1 MQTDNPSG
9 ITGFAENLGRFI
21 EMAAGAWCVIC
32 FVAMTLVA
40 LMGVFFRYVMQN
52 PFMWTEEVAR
62 YLLVWMGFTAIS
74 IALRQG
80 RHIKIEIAEKVAPK
94 PVAKFLNY
102 LVDALIA
109 LFMGVLFYQGVLMTA
124 NNMLSASTFPL
135 SMEWIVVAVPVG
147 AGLTLLQLFL
157 GVVKKIA
164 ADLTKEGAKAE

>member
-1 MQTDNPSG
+1 MQTKNPSLLSEY
-9 ITGFAENLGRFI
+9 AEKVGRFT
-21 EMAAGAWCVIC
+21 EMAAGALCVTC

-40 LMGVFFRYVMQN
+40 LMGVFFRYVMEN

-80 RHIKIEIAEKVAPK
+80 RHIKIEIAEKFAPK
-94 PVAKFLNY
+94 KVSKFLNY
-102 LVDALIA
+102 LVDFLIA
-109 LFMGVLFYQGVLMTA
+109 VFMGVLFYQGCLMTA
-124 NNMLSASTFPL
+124 NNMLSASTFHL

-157 GVVKKIA
+157 GVIKKIA
-164 ADLTKEGAKAE
+164 ADLAQ